1 MRKIIFSI
9 FLLFA
14 FILSGCSSST
24 TSDEVK
30 LDGTKKASYYQMA
43 VQYVEKLENHYQ
55 TNTSIKDDSS
65 VIQNAIESCNHA
77 RSDIGR
83 MDLKTDKDQ
92 NGIPDAIHFTSIT
105 KNKDNDYV
113 ITITM
118 KGSKHNA
125 DEMLTIN
132 PDDNAILGLSTTV
145 DYSRSELMGQAAKN
159 MVIGMGT
166 TFTILLFLWFVV
178 WLMGKINGKQEVTAT
193 VSEQTNENEMDD
205 LQLVA
210 VITAAIAASREETST
225 DGFIVRSIHRKQ

>member
-65 VIQNAIESCNHA
+65 VI
-77 RSDIGR
+77 
-83 MDLKTDKDQ
+83 Q

-178 WLMGKINGKQEVTAT
+178 WSMGKMIGKQEVPAT